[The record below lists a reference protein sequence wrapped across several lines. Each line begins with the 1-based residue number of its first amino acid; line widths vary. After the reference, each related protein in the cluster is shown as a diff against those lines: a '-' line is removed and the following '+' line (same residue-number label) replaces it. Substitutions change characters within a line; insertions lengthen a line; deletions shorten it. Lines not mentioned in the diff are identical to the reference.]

1 MLSNVVSE
9 DTQKSSALGPES
21 VVSVLISNYPLA
33 NGGYLVSFGKD
44 DPDSSFT
51 KYDPFSSLDFD
62 ASKLSRFLDFSSVFL
77 PQGCFYLPD
86 TELAGFVRSLA
97 SGASVFRIKL
107 LPASAQMQGL
117 LLIVVDE
124 DSLSKYEQEEED

>member
-1 MLSNVVSE
+1 MLSNVISE
-9 DTQKSSALGPES
+9 DTQKSSVPDPES

-51 KYDPFSSLDFD
+51 KYDPVSSLDFE
-62 ASKLSRFLDFSSVFL
+62 ASKLSKFLDFSSIYL
-77 PQGCFYLPD
+77 PQGCFYLAD
-86 TELAGFVRSLA
+86 TELACFIRSLA

-107 LPASAQMQGL
+107 LPASGQMQGL
-117 LLIVVDE
+117 LLILVDE